1 MNGAMFHSKTKSN
14 LNLRSEGNNMN
25 LRDLKNFITYQI
37 DDRLAECGIDSNQ
50 IIQIKIQDRKL
61 PPDDNV
67 VWNVVWKLK
76 ADNLDYLDV
85 LARIEQW
92 INNEIIF
99 CYMNDNLDRD
109 LSIEIIGNS
118 KGMMAI

>member
-1 MNGAMFHSKTKSN
+1 
-14 LNLRSEGNNMN
+14 MN
-25 LRDLKNFITYQI
+25 LKDLKKFITYQI

-92 INNEIIF
+92 INNEIVF
-99 CYMNDNLDRD
+99 CYMNDNLNRD
-109 LSIEIIGNS
+109 LSIEIMGNG

>member
-1 MNGAMFHSKTKSN
+1 
-14 LNLRSEGNNMN
+14 MN
-25 LRDLKNFITYQI
+25 LKDLKNFITYQI
-37 DDRLAECGIDSNQ
+37 DDRLAEYGIDSNQ

-92 INNEIIF
+92 INNEIVF

>member
-1 MNGAMFHSKTKSN
+1 
-14 LNLRSEGNNMN
+14 MN
-25 LRDLKNFITYQI
+25 LKDLKNFITYQI

-61 PPDDNV
+61 PPDDNI

-76 ADNLDYLDV
+76 TDNLDYLDV

-109 LSIEIIGNS
+109 LSIEIMGNG

>member
-1 MNGAMFHSKTKSN
+1 
-14 LNLRSEGNNMN
+14 MN
-25 LRDLKNFITYQI
+25 LKDLKNFITYQI

-50 IIQIKIQDRKL
+50 ITQIKIQDRKL
-61 PPDDNV
+61 PPDDD
-67 VWNVVWKLK
+67 VVWKLK
-76 ADNLDYLDV
+76 TDNLDYLDV

-92 INNEIIF
+92 ICHEIVI

-109 LSIEIIGNS
+109 LSIEITGNG

>member
-1 MNGAMFHSKTKSN
+1 
-14 LNLRSEGNNMN
+14 MN
-25 LRDLKNFITYQI
+25 LKDLKNFITYQI

-76 ADNLDYLDV
+76 TDNLDYLDV

>member
-1 MNGAMFHSKTKSN
+1 
-14 LNLRSEGNNMN
+14 MN
-25 LRDLKNFITYQI
+25 LKELAIFVSDTM

-50 IIQIKIQDRKL
+50 ITQIKILDRRL

-67 VWNVVWKLK
+67 VWMIRPQDHTFNYEIV
-76 ADNLDYLDV
+76 
-85 LARIEQW
+85 
-92 INNEIIF
+92 NNMLNRWVTGQIVI

-109 LSIEIIGNS
+109 LSIEITGNG

>member
-1 MNGAMFHSKTKSN
+1 
-14 LNLRSEGNNMN
+14 MN
-25 LRDLKNFITYQI
+25 LRDLNIFVSDTM

-67 VWNVVWKLK
+67 VWILRPQDHKF
-76 ADNLDYLDV
+76 DYETVCDMLQ
-85 LARIEQW
+85 RW
-92 INNEIIF
+92 INGQIIV
-99 CYMNDNLDRD
+99 CYMNGSSDRD
-109 LSIEIIGNS
+109 LSIEIMGNG

>member
-1 MNGAMFHSKTKSN
+1 
-14 LNLRSEGNNMN
+14 MN
-25 LRDLKNFITYQI
+25 LRELSIFVSDTM

-50 IIQIKIQDRKL
+50 ITQIKILDRRL

-67 VWNVVWKLK
+67 VWMLRPLEHKF
-76 ADNLDYLDV
+76 DYETVYDILNRWV
-85 LARIEQW
+85 TGQIV
-92 INNEIIF
+92 I

-109 LSIEIIGNS
+109 LSIEIMGNG

>member
-1 MNGAMFHSKTKSN
+1 
-14 LNLRSEGNNMN
+14 MN
-25 LRDLKNFITYQI
+25 LRELSIFVADQM

-50 IIQIKIQDRKL
+50 IMQIKIQDRKL

-92 INNEIIF
+92 INNEIII
-99 CYMNDNLDRD
+99 CYMNGGTDRD
-109 LSIEIIGNS
+109 LSIEIMGNG

>member
-1 MNGAMFHSKTKSN
+1 
-14 LNLRSEGNNMN
+14 MN

-92 INNEIIF
+92 INNEIVF
-99 CYMNDNLDRD
+99 CYMNDNLDRN
-109 LSIEIIGNS
+109 LSIEIMGNG